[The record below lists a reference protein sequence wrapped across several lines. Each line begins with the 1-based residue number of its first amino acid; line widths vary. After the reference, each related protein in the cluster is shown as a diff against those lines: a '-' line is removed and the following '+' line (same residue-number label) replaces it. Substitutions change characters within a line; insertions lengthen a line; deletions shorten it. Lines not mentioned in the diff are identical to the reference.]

1 LSTPPPPR
9 RHGSAARPLLAAWAA
24 LIVYASLHPFT
35 GWRWPGQPPWDL
47 LWLPWPR
54 HHQRFDIVA
63 NLVAYVPL
71 GGLLAVALLRSGRR
85 PAAAFWLAVPAGVGL
100 SLGMEWLQVLLP
112 MRVPSRLDWLLNAA
126 GTLLGALAGVLGERL
141 GLLRQWQ
148 DARERWF
155 LPQPSAGL
163 VLLLLWP
170 VGLLFPPP
178 VPFGLGHGLGAL
190 AERLDAWLVGS
201 ALEGWVP
208 LPSPGLYP
216 LSPGTEVAAVT
227 LGLLAPCLVGFTIV
241 PAGWRRLLLLAAS
254 GLIGLGVAT
263 LSTAMNFGPDHALA
277 WLTAP
282 VQPGFALALLA
293 GAALAWAST
302 RLVAGLGLAALT
314 LHLALVNQA
323 GIDPYVAQSLLDWAQ
338 GRFIRFHG
346 LAQWVGWGWPY
357 AALVY
362 LATRLAMRGDG

>member
-1 LSTPPPPR
+1 MQPAG
-9 RHGSAARPLLAAWAA
+9 RHGSAARPLAAAWVA
-24 LIVYASLHPFT
+24 LTVYASLHPFS
-35 GWRWPGQPPWDL
+35 GWHWPAQPGWAV

-71 GGLLAVALLRSGRR
+71 GLLVAVAVLRGGRS
-85 PAAAFWLAVPAGVGL
+85 PATAFRTAVLAGTAL
-100 SLGMEWLQVLLP
+100 SLAMEWLQILLP
-112 MRVPSRLDWLLNAA
+112 MRVPSRLDWLLNTA
-126 GTLLGALAGVLGERL
+126 GGLLGALAALAAGRL
-141 GLLRQWQ
+141 GLLQRWQ
-148 DARERWF
+148 DTRERWF

-178 VPFGLGHGLGAL
+178 VPFGLGHGLAGL
-190 AERLDAWLVGS
+190 AEHLDTWLAGS

-208 LPSPGLYP
+208 LPAPGLYP
-216 LSPGTEVAAVT
+216 LSPGSEVLAIT
-227 LGLLAPCLVGFTIV
+227 LGLLAPCLVGYTV
-241 PAGWRRLLLLAAS
+241 VAAGWRRVVLLAVA
-254 GLIGLGVAT
+254 GLLGLGVAT
-263 LSTAMNFGPDHALA
+263 LSTALNFGPDHALA

-282 VQPGFALALLA
+282 VRPGYALAMLA
-293 GAALAWAST
+293 GAALAWAPI

-346 LAQWVGWGWPY
+346 LAQWIGWGWPY

-362 LATRLAMRGDG
+362 LAARLAMRGGGPG